1 MGIVLGAR
9 NLLPA
14 TNNVIGELAQV
25 CDKQTQC
32 RHVCIDDEL
41 LAIWLRGGRGRAARG
56 LCL

>member
-1 MGIVLGAR
+1 MGAR